1 MIPTIGCRKLRVTA
15 RGHELLYV
23 DQLEVLAGQTL
34 GVLGP
39 NGAGKSTL
47 LRALALL
54 IPHPWSGQV
63 LLDGRPATEPAMR
76 TAVAGILQRPILRR
90 GTVAANVAGGLR
102 LRGVGRREAQRRAA
116 PWLDALQ
123 ITHLAERDARSLS
136 GGEAQR
142 VSIARALAVQPR
154 VLLLDEPFTGLD
166 ATTRADLIADLR
178 AVLNQLGAATILVTH
193 DRHEAIALAER
204 TALLLDGRIRQYGRT
219 REVLDN
225 PVDYDCA
232 RLLGYTNL
240 LPPDTTGLGHHLVA
254 RPEHCQ
260 PIGRPDAAPP
270 GALVV
275 SATLR
280 RVVPL
285 GGATRFDLDTDS
297 GTLAC
302 LTTVDLPGTAL
313 GGRTWVAITEARG
326 IGVGAP
332 TLVSGPGSARA
343 PGSGAAAYPRLPIH
357 QTGL

>member
-1 MIPTIGCRKLRVTA
+1 MTPTIGCRELRVTA
-15 RGHELLYV
+15 RGRELLYI
-23 DQLEVLAGQTL
+23 DQLEVPAGQTL

-54 IPHPWSGQV
+54 IPHAWSGQV
-63 LLDGRPATEPAMR
+63 LLDGQPATEPALR

-90 GTVAANVAGGLR
+90 GTVAANVASGLR
-102 LRGVGRREAQRRAA
+102 LRGLGRRDAQRQAA

-123 ITHLAERDARSLS
+123 IAHLAGRDARSLS

-142 VSIARALAVQPR
+142 VSIARALTVQPR

-178 AVLNQLGAATILVTH
+178 AVLDQLGAATILVTH
-193 DRHEAIALAER
+193 DRHEAAALADR
-204 TALLLDGRIRQYGRT
+204 TALLLEGRIRQHGHT
-219 REVLDN
+219 AEVLDN
-225 PVDYDCA
+225 PADYDCA

-240 LPPDTTGLGHHLVA
+240 LSPAMTGHGHHIVA

-260 PIGRPDAAPP
+260 PIARPDAAPP
-270 GALVV
+270 GAIIV

-285 GGATRFDLDTDS
+285 GGATRFDLDTDD

-302 LTTVDLPGTAL
+302 LTTTELPGTAL
-313 GGRTWVAITEARG
+313 GSRTWVAITEARG
-326 IGVGAP
+326 IGMDSPACW
-332 TLVSGPGSARA
+332 SATSPAR
-343 PGSGAAAYPRLPIH
+343 R
-357 QTGL
+357 